1 MAFGPESP
9 YPSGRG
15 RASEGTS
22 TALSPRTLGCAAG
35 VMWVVTGNR
44 QKNAVSGSS
53 RCSSPQVIQC
63 ALLPRRGKVFPARLV
78 VNQVD
83 DEVPHDRTPL
93 FDPWMLIAAIRFPAS
108 SRDHENGFVIA
119 TEWFR
124 GHWTMKQLH
133 GFAITQFGRL
143 HCLRMVQSTT
153 RPSGI

>member
-1 MAFGPESP
+1 
-9 YPSGRG
+9 
-15 RASEGTS
+15 
-22 TALSPRTLGCAAG
+22 
-35 VMWVVTGNR
+35 MWVVTGNR